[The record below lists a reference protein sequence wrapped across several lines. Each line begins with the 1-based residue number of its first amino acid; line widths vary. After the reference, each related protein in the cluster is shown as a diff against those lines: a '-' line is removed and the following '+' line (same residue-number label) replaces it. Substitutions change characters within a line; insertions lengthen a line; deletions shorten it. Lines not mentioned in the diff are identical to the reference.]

1 MKKVIVGMS
10 GGVDSA
16 VTAYLLKAMG
26 YEVIGVT
33 LRTWLTA
40 DGRESRCCEID
51 DAQEVARQLEMPYYA
66 VNCLSDFRREIVM
79 PFVEGYL
86 QGVTPN
92 PCVICNR
99 RIKWEGL
106 LHAAQVMGA
115 DYVAT
120 GHYAS
125 VVRLPN
131 GRYTVQ
137 KARSAQKDQTYML
150 WQLTQEQL
158 SRTLMPLG
166 QLTKDEVRSIAERVG
181 LAVAQKPDSQ
191 EICFVTDGS
200 YVDFIEA
207 SAEEYVPQPG
217 YFVDEEGHI
226 LGTHKGIIHY
236 TVGQRKGLGIALGV
250 PAYVKEINAA
260 ANEVVLSSEEA
271 LYRTELDCRDLRF
284 LSIPD
289 PAPGE
294 RVRAKIK
301 IRYHDGGTVGTV
313 ERTGDDTAHVV
324 FEMPVRAP
332 APGQSAVFYD
342 EADRV
347 IGGGVIAVSS

>member
-1 MKKVIVGMS
+1 MKKVIVGTS

-66 VNCLSDFRREIVM
+66 VNCLSDFRREIVT
-79 PFVEGYL
+79 PFVDGYL

-92 PCVICNR
+92 PCVVCNR

-131 GRYTVQ
+131 GRLAGQGWAVHRGRHPVPYASGGQ
-137 KARSAQKDQTYML
+137 EHRAYKA
-150 WQLTQEQL
+150 
-158 SRTLMPLG
+158 
-166 QLTKDEVRSIAERVG
+166 
-181 LAVAQKPDSQ
+181 
-191 EICFVTDGS
+191 C
-200 YVDFIEA
+200 DFFRRRE
-207 SAEEYVPQPG
+207 
-217 YFVDEEGHI
+217 
-226 LGTHKGIIHY
+226 
-236 TVGQRKGLGIALGV
+236 
-250 PAYVKEINAA
+250 
-260 ANEVVLSSEEA
+260 
-271 LYRTELDCRDLRF
+271 
-284 LSIPD
+284 
-289 PAPGE
+289 
-294 RVRAKIK
+294 
-301 IRYHDGGTVGTV
+301 
-313 ERTGDDTAHVV
+313 
-324 FEMPVRAP
+324 
-332 APGQSAVFYD
+332 
-342 EADRV
+342 
-347 IGGGVIAVSS
+347 